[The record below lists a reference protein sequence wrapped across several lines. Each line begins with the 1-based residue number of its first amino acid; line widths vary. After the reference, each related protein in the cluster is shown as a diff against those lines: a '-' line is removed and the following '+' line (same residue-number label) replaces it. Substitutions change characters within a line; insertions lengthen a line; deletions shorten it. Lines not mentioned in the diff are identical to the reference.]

1 MAATRVIVL
10 TNCTNRKRA
19 LPGELLMARSLP
31 QGKIAP
37 TSRLWVS
44 RLQNA
49 ASTYSAEEL
58 YCGRSLT
65 ETLTAARQ
73 IGAEVAFI
81 SAGLGVVRQRQL
93 IPPYSL
99 TTSMGYPDSVAS
111 RINESFDPA
120 AWWQALSISQGGSGR
135 PLREFLEVIQ
145 ADLVLCAMPASYLAL
160 INREMTEL
168 SPRFLKTTRVIGPR
182 RRDDVPEA
190 LRPYWLPYD
199 ARLDCA
205 DTGYNGTAGDFP
217 HRALRHF
224 TQEILPTVGLMAA
237 SDHSDSVERALEHFA
252 PYVRPRGQTA
262 SDDEVILAIRAL
274 WHLHQGKRAGIL
286 RALRSERNVAC
297 EQTRF
302 RQLMDKFEENRRGAA
317 QKKDA

>member
-37 TSRLWVS
+37 TSQLWVS
-44 RLQNA
+44 RLQSA

-73 IGAEVAFI
+73 IGAEVAFV

-93 IPPYSL
+93 IPAYSL

-120 AWWQALSISQGGSGR
+120 VWWQALSISQGGSGR
-135 PLREFLEVIQ
+135 PLREFLE
-145 ADLVLCAMPASYLAL
+145 A
-160 INREMTEL
+160 
-168 SPRFLKTTRVIGPR
+168 TRAFGTVRNAGQ
-182 RRDDVPEA
+182 
-190 LRPYWLPYD
+190 LPCVD
-199 ARLDCA
+199 
-205 DTGYNGTAGDFP
+205 
-217 HRALRHF
+217 
-224 TQEILPTVGLMAA
+224 
-237 SDHSDSVERALEHFA
+237 
-252 PYVRPRGQTA
+252 
-262 SDDEVILAIRAL
+262 
-274 WHLHQGKRAGIL
+274 
-286 RALRSERNVAC
+286 
-297 EQTRF
+297 
-302 RQLMDKFEENRRGAA
+302 
-317 QKKDA
+317 